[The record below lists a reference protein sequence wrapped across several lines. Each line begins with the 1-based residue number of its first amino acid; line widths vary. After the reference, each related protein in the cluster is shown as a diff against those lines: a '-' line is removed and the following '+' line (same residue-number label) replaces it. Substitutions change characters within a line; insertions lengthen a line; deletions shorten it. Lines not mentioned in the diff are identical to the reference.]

1 MTENKRRLRFAAVL
15 TVAATLYA
23 SLLAYRLL
31 PAQSDLLSD
40 IFKLSGIAFLGT
52 AGLSYFWWTVIMHKM
67 KGALGGMLAGLLSA
81 ICVIPLPTFL
91 GGLKSSLSTNSD
103 IIHGVM
109 GAMRYSLSTLSL
121 AEFIALPLCAA
132 AGYILAK

>member
-1 MTENKRRLRFAAVL
+1 MTRQNKRLRFVGVLSLSAA
-15 TVAATLYA
+15 LYG

-40 IFKLSGIAFLGT
+40 IFKLASIAFVAT
-52 AGLSYFWWTVIMHKM
+52 AIMSYFWWSMVVRNTNS
-67 KGALGGMLAGLLSA
+67 AWGGLLAGLLTA

-91 GGLKSSLSTNSD
+91 GGAKGGFQNDGNIISAIQTGLK
-103 IIHGVM
+103 
-109 GAMRYSLSTLSL
+109 YSLSTFST

-132 AGYILAK
+132 AGYMLVK

>member
-1 MTENKRRLRFAAVL
+1 MTRHNKRRRFVGVLSLSAA
-15 TVAATLYA
+15 LYG

-40 IFKLSGIAFLGT
+40 ILKLASIAFIAT
-52 AGLSYFWWTVIMHKM
+52 AIMSYFWWSVIVRKTDN
-67 KGALGGMLAGLLSA
+67 AWGGLLAGLFTA

-91 GGLKSSLSTNSD
+91 GRAKGRRQADGNVIGAIQTGLK
-103 IIHGVM
+103 
-109 GAMRYSLSTLSL
+109 YSLSTFST
-121 AEFIALPLCAA
+121 AEFIAIPLCAA